1 MLLPKR
7 ANRARKLLI
16 RSPSVAMI
24 NVVSGTK
31 LILAEKRAVPGEGI
45 VLRFAGCFYRVV
57 SCAKM
62 EGNKIEKL
70 C

>member
-1 MLLPKR
+1 M
-7 ANRARKLLI
+7 I

-45 VLRFAGCFYRVV
+45 VSPVV
-57 SCAKM
+57 AIALLVVRKWKGIKSRSYAD
-62 EGNKIEKL
+62 
-70 C
+70 